1 MDTFDDA
8 PPPSRSVRVAG
19 PRPLTVPEV
28 DSVAPT
34 LTGLPDTSTA
44 GPMHLHGCQVVQEQ
58 RNEMYA
64 PAMDVAVSE
73 LRSHLSDY
81 LARVR
86 AGEELV
92 VTERGLPVARL
103 IGIDTDD
110 VLERL
115 TAEGVVSR
123 PAVTRLPAAGVT
135 RVSPKGSVSDLVAE
149 LRRSR

>member
-1 MDTFDDA
+1 
-8 PPPSRSVRVAG
+8 
-19 PRPLTVPEV
+19 VPEV
-28 DSVAPT
+28 DSVVPT
-34 LTGLPDTSTA
+34 LMGLPDTSTA
-44 GPMHLHGCQVVQEQ
+44 GHMHLPGWRDVQEKK
-58 RNEMYA
+58 REMYA
-64 PAMDVAVSE
+64 QAMDVAVSE

-103 IGIDTDD
+103 VGVDTDD

-115 TAEGVVSR
+115 TAEGVVNR
-123 PAVTRLPAAGVT
+123 PSLTRRPAAGLT